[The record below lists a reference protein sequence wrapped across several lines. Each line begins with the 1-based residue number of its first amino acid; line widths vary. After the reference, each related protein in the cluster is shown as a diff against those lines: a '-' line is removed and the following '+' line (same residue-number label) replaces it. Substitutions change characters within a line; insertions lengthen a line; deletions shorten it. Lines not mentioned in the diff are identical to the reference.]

1 MPSWGQVKALA
12 SSAVS
17 NLDFKGSVR
26 VASTGNVNI
35 ATAPATLD
43 GITLAS
49 GDRLLLKDQTAAAEN
64 GIYTFAAS
72 GEPLVR
78 AADADADSEVT
89 AGLWVTVEEG
99 ATQADTAWWL
109 TTDGPIAVGTTALA
123 FSPFPLTSGGGEGGP
138 SYDEVGPPAAGQT
151 WTVQHGLG
159 SEALVVQVWDMSTGE
174 EVDVRKVITNANTV
188 TVSAGVPLAQDGY
201 RVVIFARPV

>member
-1 MPSWGQVKALA
+1 MADALFHA
-12 SSAVS
+12 LSDELYAATSSP
-17 NLDFKGSVR
+17 DF
-26 VASTGNVNI
+26 AY
-35 ATAPATLD
+35 
-43 GITLAS
+43 
-49 GDRLLLKDQTAAAEN
+49 RLQA
-64 GIYTFAAS
+64 FAAS